1 MEEIKEALENKE
13 VERIK
18 ETPADNDA
26 SPDRVVAQTAKSK
39 KVRSQKQIEAFERAR
54 KKRSENIALKKKLP
68 KTEIKESIIDKLPV
82 DLVDEFKRTAI
93 KTPQVGEDRQLRPQL
108 ITPAHPP
115 GATINYNYYYGA
127 PPPQHAAVGTECER
141 PHHSVPQSAM
151 KKKKV
156 ILKDPVFSESSSDDE
171 VYNESELIQGGIK
184 PTTPSLKYKFV

>member
-18 ETPADNDA
+18 ETPADSDA
-26 SPDRVVAQTAKSK
+26 SPDRVATQTAKSK

-108 ITPAHPP
+108 ITPAHTPSHPP

-127 PPPQHAAVGTECER
+127 PPPHHAAAAER
-141 PHHSVPQSAM
+141 PAPQSAM

>member
-18 ETPADNDA
+18 ETPADSDA
-26 SPDRVVAQTAKSK
+26 SPDRVATQTAKSK

-108 ITPAHPP
+108 ITPTPGAMAHPP

-127 PPPQHAAVGTECER
+127 PPPHHAAAAER
-141 PHHSVPQSAM
+141 PAPQSAM

>member
-18 ETPADNDA
+18 ETPADSDA
-26 SPDRVVAQTAKSK
+26 SPDSVVAQTAKSK

-115 GATINYNYYYGA
+115 GSTINYNYYYGA
-127 PPPQHAAVGTECER
+127 PPPQHAAER